1 MKPWYAKGHVDPA
14 GPGERVTCQ
23 VSMEVSNDLS
33 HLSLLLDC
41 SHYHATCL
49 AQDPLASNAGQL
61 TLPGWQAASQVLSWP
76 VENPHLWALPE
87 ELAAHAGLLPGKM
100 LDVPVARPVLWTPTA
115 RLMTIALGAA
125 TALAVA
131 WLACCTCWFLGFFE
145 RVPVKREDDPPV
157 FADTP
162 GREKPLAVKV
172 KEVGEGAMDEEAY
185 IIE

>member
-1 MKPWYAKGHVDPA
+1 MICLTSVCPWTVHIIMQHALH
-14 GPGERVTCQ
+14 RI
-23 VSMEVSNDLS
+23 
-33 HLSLLLDC
+33 LLHQMQD
-41 SHYHATCL
+41 SAHY
-49 AQDPLASNAGQL
+49 P
-61 TLPGWQAASQVLSWP
+61 LPGWQAASQVLSWP

-87 ELAAHAGLLPGKM
+87 ELAAHAGLLPGKL

-162 GREKPLAVKV
+162 GKEKPLAVRV
-172 KEVGEGAMDEEAY
+172 VEEDAADREAY